1 MTYRFSQYNRHGN
14 EDRPRRRR
22 NRRPP
27 VNVNR
32 AEVLQITAA
41 AIDANGW
48 TSAGAATANG
58 GTPTKDHVAACFG
71 PDGKLKAKAD
81 RALVI
86 RTADKATAA
95 SALAWAAQ
103 QTGSEY
109 ARKIAELAEEETTTI
124 TTRELGLACSIVGC
138 YLRDVERQAQRAIE
152 DADRAA
158 RAKTVTHIGAPGTR
172 EIFTLTLDG
181 VREVNG
187 SFGTCNLHKFRDA
200 AGNEV
205 TWFASSYSGME
216 IGRTYQ
222 VKATVKR
229 HGDFRGLP
237 TTTVNRCTNLGEVK
251 AA

>member
-14 EDRPRRRR
+14 EDRPRRR
-22 NRRPP
+22 NRRPA

-48 TSAGAATANG
+48 TSAGSATETGATA
-58 GTPTKDHVAACFG
+58 TKTLVAACFAAG
-71 PDGKLKAKAD
+71 TLKPKAD
-81 RALVI
+81 RALKI
-86 RTADKATAA
+86 KPAHKATAA
-95 SALAWAAQ
+95 AALAWAAQ

-138 YLRDVERQAQRAIE
+138 YLRDVTRQAQRAIE
-152 DADRAA
+152 DAERASRAA
-158 RAKTVTHIGAPGTR
+158 TARHIGTPGTR

-181 VREVNG
+181 VREC
-187 SFGTCNLHKFRDA
+187 SSRFGVSNLHKFRDA